1 MTYLL
6 HLSVLAVGSTPTNG
20 PNAKSGGSSALSIVF
35 LLAIFAAGYFLIIR
49 PRKARMKAQR
59 NQISTLTIGSE
70 VMSVGGIMGTIVAM
84 TDTTFDVEV
93 ADGVVMTF
101 VRRAIN
107 ARPVEPA
114 VATPVTTDDELPAD
128 PWVEDSDGH
137 PASGEH
143 GDSATKD
150 PGTKNPGTK
159 DPGTKDPGGKESG
172 GKESGGKESGGKD
185 SDAGDSGGGP
195 ARRPGK
201 GDRSGSEGETDTG
214 SGGLGSGGR

>member
-6 HLSVLAVGSTPTNG
+6 HLSVLAVGSTTTNG
-20 PNAKSGGSSALSIVF
+20 PNAKSGGSSAFSIVF

-93 ADGVVMTF
+93 ADGIVMTF

-107 ARPVEPA
+107 ARPVEP
-114 VATPVTTDDELPAD
+114 VVTTPVTTDDELPAD
-128 PWVEDSDGH
+128 PWVADSDGH

-143 GDSATKD
+143 GDSAS
-150 PGTKNPGTK
+150 
-159 DPGTKDPGGKESG
+159 KDPGGKDPGTEDSG
-172 GKESGGKESGGKD
+172 SKDPGSKESGSKESGSKD
-185 SDAGDSGGGP
+185 FDAGDGGGGP

-201 GDRSGSEGETDTG
+201 GDRPGSEGETDTG